1 MKPAGYA
8 WQLTAPHWRIWTAGA
23 ALRIVFRLLPL
34 QVPIVAGWMINTLGH
49 SSPQTKSSIPATI
62 DQAGVTLAGLA
73 LLTGLSAYG
82 SERLRKIL
90 EGCLDSTLKQRVWL
104 AWQSAPPSFRARFGL
119 DRFATQTMPYCS
131 AAGDFAGR
139 CAMEAMAAASR
150 MAYPVLML
158 LWIDPLLALIPL
170 GLLPLQG
177 LLAYLASSHGQQHAE
192 AEREA
197 RRKAKK
203 LLAQSLG
210 GADTIQ
216 SLDAQSALAVWLD
229 QAEQKLESKK
239 EEKRKYERILGSAVW
254 GFAALALAAS
264 WWVGA
269 HRVAAQ
275 QISLGQLVTFAG
287 FVGFLG
293 LPIRS
298 FAGIVR
304 KLRNSLARLEQ
315 VQDFLVLTDLAKQGQ
330 MSLVVPINEGAAIQ
344 LQNVSYTTHELAVL
358 SKVSV
363 VFPAGEFIWVRGRS
377 GCGKTSFLQLLAGF
391 ESPTKGRVCS
401 KSTDILLVPQQSEI
415 FAATLREN
423 LTLGRP
429 QATTEEIWQALSK
442 VNLDALA
449 LSQPKGLDA
458 RLGEDLRLSA
468 GERQRFAIA
477 RALLHRPDVLLLDE
491 SMSALDEEMELHV
504 LEELVR
510 LKPQVTVILVA
521 QQLRS
526 LSGFDRVFELRDGQL
541 NDWATEQ
548 KQHLDERNQTL

>member
-119 DRFATQTMPYCS
+119 DRFTTQTMPYCS

-239 EEKRKYERILGSAVW
+239 EEKHKYERILGSAVW

-304 KLRNSLARLEQ
+304 KLRNSLA
-315 VQDFLVLTDLAKQGQ
+315 
-330 MSLVVPINEGAAIQ
+330 N
-344 LQNVSYTTHELAVL
+344 
-358 SKVSV
+358 
-363 VFPAGEFIWVRGRS
+363 
-377 GCGKTSFLQLLAGF
+377 
-391 ESPTKGRVCS
+391 
-401 KSTDILLVPQQSEI
+401 
-415 FAATLREN
+415 
-423 LTLGRP
+423 
-429 QATTEEIWQALSK
+429 
-442 VNLDALA
+442 
-449 LSQPKGLDA
+449 
-458 RLGEDLRLSA
+458 
-468 GERQRFAIA
+468 FAI
-477 RALLHRPDVLLLDE
+477 PD
-491 SMSALDEEMELHV
+491 
-504 LEELVR
+504 
-510 LKPQVTVILVA
+510 K
-521 QQLRS
+521 
-526 LSGFDRVFELRDGQL
+526 
-541 NDWATEQ
+541 
-548 KQHLDERNQTL
+548 K